1 MNRAPARGA
10 IFASGAVSVIVSLC
24 FIGATPSGATKHER
38 ALGSSSAS
46 TSSVDYVAVPDIMSD
61 LIVGASFGSG
71 QPGVPGML
79 RNPTALLQATSPS
92 SAGRTPAQAAS
103 SQPASSQAAP
113 SLLPPPPP
121 RRPAAAPAPRSKPA
135 TPAPKPTPQQQSR
148 SASLAAVSDNPRD
161 IAQALAQTRG
171 WTGAQW
177 TCLDKLW
184 DHESKYE
191 TTVRNPRSGAYG
203 IPQALP
209 GSKMASAGA
218 DWRTNPV
225 TQIMWGLDYISGRYG
240 TPCGAWSY
248 WLAHYS
254 Y

>member
-1 MNRAPARGA
+1 
-10 IFASGAVSVIVSLC
+10 VSLC

-38 ALGSSSAS
+38 AMGSTSAS
-46 TSSVDYVAVPDIMSD
+46 TSSADYVAVPDTMSD
-61 LIVGASFGSG
+61 LVVGASFGG
-71 QPGVPGML
+71 AQPGVPGML
-79 RNPTALLQATSPS
+79 RSPSALLQASSPS
-92 SAGRTPAQAAS
+92 SAAHTPSQAPS
-103 SQPASSQAAP
+103 SQAPSSQAAP

-121 RRPAAAPAPRSKPA
+121 QRPAAAPAPRPEA
-135 TPAPKPTPQQQSR
+135 APTPQEQSR

-248 WLAHYS
+248 WLGHYS